1 MHRFFEHIR
10 LEIGEA
16 FIFLDDKLMV
26 RMAAFLRY
34 MAHLCTRKLV
44 HQTFVSPPSPHKAN
58 SEDGVFHILTLEFS
72 SPLNHVYSNVLPQ
85 GPPVWE
91 DKEEDGE
98 TSAGSMAGGSI
109 KLTTSVNPWEV
120 LGRGIMPEL
129 SELRMTIMM
138 GKSAEQRIGPISR

>member
-1 MHRFFEHIR
+1 M
-10 LEIGEA
+10 
-16 FIFLDDKLMV
+16 
-26 RMAAFLRY
+26 
-34 MAHLCTRKLV
+34 
-44 HQTFVSPPSPHKAN
+44 
-58 SEDGVFHILTLEFS
+58 
-72 SPLNHVYSNVLPQ
+72 
-85 GPPVWE
+85 WE

-138 GKSAEQRIGPISR
+138 GKSAEQRLGPISR